1 MIGLRTL
8 LLFYRRHLRV
18 QPLRELMAVVGVA
31 AGVALLFAVQ
41 ISNSSITG
49 SFEEL
54 VHGVAGRATLEVA
67 SRSPEGFDA
76 SIGEEIASMPNVR
89 AAAPILTQQITM
101 VGPKAGKALTLVGA
115 DERLAALN
123 GKLISS
129 FEKYAEASRRGLL
142 VVAQPTAQAIGAVRG
157 STVAIQIGARTE
169 HLTLDAVVPRSDL
182 GALAESPVAATSL
195 PVVQTL
201 AGLPNRITRLLIEPA
216 AEQESQVRQAI
227 ARRFGARLNVRAVDA
242 EARLLA
248 GAAKPEAQ
256 LTALFSAISL
266 VVGMILAY
274 NALLLASGER
284 RAFVAYLIQLGTP
297 DGAIVASLAFDAL
310 ILGIAGSL
318 LGLLLGDAIS
328 LLAYRAPPGYLTA
341 AFPIG
346 VQRVVSIQ
354 TISIAFAAGI
364 LAAFVA
370 AALPAAAL
378 LRSNAIEPEL
388 TGRVLSLVRRP
399 RVSDSLVFACGAT
412 LVCASI
418 ATSLL
423 WPAATVI
430 ALVAFAGG
438 LMLCLPMTVRYAL
451 KLARGASRHSSDPSA
466 RLASGELLSSPTR
479 SVALFATGT
488 IAVFLMVTIG
498 GSVADVQR
506 AVRAGAE
513 QTGSNADLWIRP
525 GGAEN
530 VYGTQLFSYAG
541 TERRLQQINVVRS
554 VLAYRESFLDLP
566 NRRVWVIGIPPH
578 VASPIAESQLVKG
591 NLATATKRLREGGWA
606 AISQTIASERHL
618 RIGAAFDLPTPS
630 GFARFR
636 LAATISNYGWL
647 PGTVLLNANDYARLW
662 QTADASQLAVTLRS
676 GVPLARGKLAVQR
689 ALPAGSALGVQTAE
703 ERQTQVSRVLGSTL
717 SRLNQTSAVVLV
729 AAIAT
734 VIAMMI
740 SAVWQRRG
748 RLDALISIGMSFSQL
763 ARLIFYES
771 GCVLLGGCLIGMASG
786 IFGQYLVDSWLRYST
801 GSPIE
806 FAAAWPLGLRT
817 ILIAV
822 AISILA
828 STIAVL
834 RTVGSRPKAAFSTE

>member
-1 MIGLRTL
+1 MISLRTL

-41 ISNSSITG
+41 ISNSSITS
-49 SFEEL
+49 SFEQL
-54 VHGVAGRATLEVA
+54 VHGVAGHATLEVA

-76 SIGEEIASMPNVR
+76 SIGEKIAGMANIR
-89 AAAPILTQQITM
+89 TAAPILTQQITM
-101 VGPKAGKALTLVGA
+101 VGPKGSKALTLVGA
-115 DERLAALN
+115 DERLAALD
-123 GKLISS
+123 GKMISS
-129 FEKYAEASRRGLL
+129 FESYAKASQRGLL
-142 VVAQPTAQAIGAVRG
+142 VVTQPTAQAIGAVRG
-157 STVAIQIGARTE
+157 NAVVIQAGGRTE
-169 HLTLDAVVPRSDL
+169 HLTLDAIVPTSDL
-182 GALAESPVAATSL
+182 GTLAESPIAATSL
-195 PVVQTL
+195 PVAQTL
-201 AGLPNRITRLLIEPA
+201 ARLPNRITRLLIEPA
-216 AEQESQVRQAI
+216 PGRESQVRQAI
-227 ARRFGARLNVRAVDA
+227 TRRFGETLNVRAVDA
-242 EARLLA
+242 EAQLLA
-248 GAAKPEAQ
+248 SAAKPEAQ

-284 RAFVAYLIQLGTP
+284 RAFFAYLIQLGTP
-297 DGAIVASLAFDAL
+297 DSAIVASLAFDAL
-310 ILGIAGSL
+310 ILGIAGSI
-318 LGLLLGDAIS
+318 LGLLVGDAIS

-346 VQRVVSIQ
+346 AQRIVSIQ
-354 TISIAFAAGI
+354 TISIAFAAGV
-364 LAAFVA
+364 LAAFIA
-370 AALPAAAL
+370 AALPAVAL
-378 LRSNAIEPEL
+378 LRGNAIEPEL
-388 TGRVLSLVRRP
+388 TGRALSLLRRP
-399 RVSDSLVFACGAT
+399 RVSDSLVFVCGAT

-418 ATSLL
+418 AASLL

-438 LMLCLPMTVRYAL
+438 LVLCLPMIVRYAL

-466 RLASGELLSSPTR
+466 RLASAELLSSPTR
-479 SVALFATGT
+479 SVALLATGT

-513 QTGSNADLWIRP
+513 ETVSNADLWIRP

-530 VYGTQLFSYAG
+530 VYGTQPFAYAV
-541 TERRLQQINVVRS
+541 TQRKLQQIDVVRS

-566 NRRVWVIGIPPH
+566 NRRVWVIGVPPQ
-578 VASPIAESQLVKG
+578 VPSPIAESQLVKG
-591 NLATATKRLREGGWA
+591 NEATATERLREGGWA

-618 RIGAAFDLPTPS
+618 RLGESFNLPTPS

-647 PGTVLLNANDYARLW
+647 PGTILLNADDYAKLW

-676 GVPLARGKLAVQR
+676 GVPLATGKLAVQR
-689 ALPAGSALGVQTAE
+689 ALPTGSALGVQTAE
-703 ERQTQVSRVLGSTL
+703 ERQTQVSKVLGSTL
-717 SRLNQTSAVVLV
+717 TRLNQTSAVVLV

-748 RLDALISIGMSFSQL
+748 RLDALISIGMSFGQL
-763 ARLIFYES
+763 ARLVFYES
-771 GCVLLGGCLIGMASG
+771 GCVLLGGCLIGMAGG
-786 IFGQYLVDSWLRYST
+786 IFGQYLVDSWLHYST
-801 GSPIE
+801 GSPIK
-806 FAAAWPLGLRT
+806 FAGAWSLGLRT
-817 ILIAV
+817 ILTAV
-822 AISILA
+822 AISIVA
-828 STIAVL
+828 SAIAVL
-834 RTVGSRPKAAFSTE
+834 RTVGFRPKAAFSTE